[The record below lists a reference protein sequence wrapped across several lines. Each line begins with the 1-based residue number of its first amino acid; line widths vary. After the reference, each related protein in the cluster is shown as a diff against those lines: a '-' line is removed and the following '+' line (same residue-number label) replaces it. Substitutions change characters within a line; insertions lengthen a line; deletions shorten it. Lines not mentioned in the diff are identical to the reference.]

1 MKNLI
6 NVIKL
11 EKLEKMGK
19 NKTQELSITVKKE
32 ENLSDWYTQVIIK
45 ADLIDYTKVSGC
57 IVYKPSSYQIW
68 EKIKDFV
75 DFRFKKIGIKNA
87 YFPLFIPYSLL
98 AKEEEHVEGFTPE
111 VAWVTETGDT
121 KLSEK
126 LAVRPTSETI
136 MYDSYSKWI
145 KSYRD
150 LPLRLNQWNNVVRWE
165 FKHSTPFLRSREFL
179 WNEGHTV
186 FANKE
191 EAEAERDVILD
202 IYQETLKD
210 LLALYSIRGQKSEEE
225 KFAGAEGTFS
235 LECFLPT
242 GQAIQGPDFH
252 LDGQN
257 FAKAFDI
264 KFTDEKG
271 EMKYAYQNTF
281 AITTRMLG
289 VMIMAHS
296 DNKGLVLPPSLAEN
310 KVVIVPL
317 LFKGKEK
324 EVLEKANDIK
334 NILGEKNNAFVDERD
349 NVSAGFKFNEW
360 EIKGIPIRIE
370 IGPRDIENNQVIVV
384 KRNTGEKIIIKLD
397 KLQLEIPKLLE
408 QIQNEMYEKSKE
420 FTLNKIKTCDT
431 EKEFEKNLKDENWPL
446 TQWCGTQECEERIKE
461 KYSAKSNN
469 IPFVQPKKATGKCV
483 FCDKKARYYA
493 LIAKSL

>member
-1 MKNLI
+1 
-6 NVIKL
+6 
-11 EKLEKMGK
+11 MGK
-19 NKTQELSITVKKE
+19 EKTQELSITVKKE
-32 ENLSDWYTQVIIK
+32 EDLSAWYTQVITK

-57 IVYKPSSYQIW
+57 IVYKPASYQIW
-68 EKIKDFV
+68 EKIKEFV
-75 DFRFKKIGIKNA
+75 DLRFKKIGIKNA

-111 VAWVTETGDT
+111 VAWVTETGDS
-121 KLSEK
+121 KLAEK

-136 MYDSYSKWI
+136 MYDSYSKWV

-186 FANKE
+186 FATKE

-202 IYQETLKD
+202 IYQETLKE
-210 LLALYSIRGQKSEEE
+210 LLALHSIRGQKSEKE

-242 GQAIQGPDFH
+242 GKAIQGPDFH

-264 KFTDEKG
+264 KFTDENG
-271 EMKYAYQNTF
+271 EIQYAYQNTF

-296 DNKGLVLPPSLAEN
+296 DNKGFVLPPRLADN

-317 LFKGKEK
+317 LFKGRE
-324 EVLEKANDIK
+324 EGVLKKAGEINEM
-334 NILGEKNNAFVDERD
+334 LGCQVNAFVDTRD
-349 NVSAGFKFNEW
+349 NVSAGYKFNEW
-360 EIKGIPIRIE
+360 ELKGIPIRIE
-370 IGPRDIENNQVIVV
+370 IGPRDIENNECIVV
-384 KRNTGEKIIIKLD
+384 KRLTGEKISVKIENLKEKVEEL
-397 KLQLEIPKLLE
+397 LNEIHE
-408 QIQNEMYEKSKE
+408 EMYENSKK
-420 FTLNKIKTCDT
+420 FT
-431 EKEFEKNLKDENWPL
+431 
-446 TQWCGTQECEERIKE
+446 EERIKVCDLLKEFEIALKEE
-461 KYSAKSNN
+461 KWPLVKWCGNASCEDYIKDKYGAKSNN
-469 IPFVQPKKATGKCV
+469 IPFDEPKKVSGKCV
-483 FCDKKARYYA
+483 FCDNKAKFYA